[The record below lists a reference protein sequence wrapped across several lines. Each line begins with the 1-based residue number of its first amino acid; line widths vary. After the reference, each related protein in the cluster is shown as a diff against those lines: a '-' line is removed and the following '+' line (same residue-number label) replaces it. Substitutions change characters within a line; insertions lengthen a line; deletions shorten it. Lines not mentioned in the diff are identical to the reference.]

1 MAGWPLPR
9 IVAHRCGGTLA
20 PENTLIGLEFAIAH
34 GCRGVEFDV
43 MLTGSGT
50 PVLIHDETLSRTTN
64 GEGRVCDITD
74 EALFQLDA
82 GRWYSDRFA
91 GERVPRFDD
100 AIRRCRALSM
110 AVNIEIKPCAGFE
123 RETGAAVATAVA
135 RGWSRAE
142 APPVISSFSLDALD
156 AAAGFAPGL
165 PRALLVRQIPED
177 WQAQARALG
186 VIALVCDARLLEQA
200 VAEAVKQSGLKL
212 AVYTENDPE
221 RATDLIDW
229 GVDSVITD
237 RPDKLAFLA

>member
-20 PENTLIGLEFAIAH
+20 PENTLIALEFAIAQ

-43 MLTGSGT
+43 MLSGSGT
-50 PVLIHDETLSRTTN
+50 PVLMHDETLARTTT
-64 GEGRVCDITD
+64 GEGRVCDIAD
-74 EALFQLDA
+74 AELFQLDA

-91 GERVPRFDD
+91 GERVPRFED
-100 AIRRCRALSM
+100 AIRRCRALSI

-123 RETGAAVATAVA
+123 RATGEAVAGAVA

-165 PRALLVRQIPED
+165 PRALLIRQVPDD
-177 WQAQARALG
+177 WEAQARALG
-186 VIALVCDARLLEQA
+186 VIALVCEARLLEKA
-200 VAEAVKQSGLKL
+200 AAEAVKQAGFKL
-212 AVYTENDPE
+212 AVYTESDPD
-221 RATDLIDW
+221 RAAELFAW

-237 RPDKLAFLA
+237 RPDRLAFLG